1 MTRIQSA
8 SQSTPDPTTI
18 YCSVEVSRSSWIV
31 GVHCPLTD
39 ANIGIHKLPPGGGN
53 DLIDLVRKSQ
63 ARVGSEVPVM
73 LCYEVSYEGF
83 WLVRYLERRAP
94 DIEVVVLDPAS
105 LQVDRRFK
113 KVKTDRLDAERMIRA
128 LKAWHAGDGDAMSPV
143 RVPSIEEEDRR
154 RLVRE
159 RDSLLGDRQRCR
171 NRIQSLLHL
180 HGIFDLKPG
189 TRDIMSHLAET
200 ETGYGT
206 PLPPHALAEIF
217 RIRTRLDLIEDQI
230 SVVET
235 QRDELVR
242 VGKEADPETVERMA
256 ATLTR
261 VRGIG
266 TNDATMMATEV
277 FSREFRN
284 RRQIGSWAGLTSA
297 PWSSGAVDHDQ
308 GITKSGPSRVRKHLI
323 QMAWRW
329 LRFQPGSK
337 LTLWYREG
345 TRDGHGR
352 NRRRM
357 IVALARKLLVAL
369 WQLATRGVVP
379 EGAIIQ

>member
-1 MTRIQSA
+1 MTRYQST

-63 ARVGSEVPVM
+63 ARVGSDASVM

-83 WLVRYLERRAP
+83 WLVRYLERQAP

-128 LKAWHAGDGDAMSPV
+128 LKAWHAGDGDAMSRV
-143 RVPSIEEEDRR
+143 RVPSVEEEDRR

-189 TRDIMSHLAET
+189 ARDIIPLLATT

-206 PLPPHALAEIF
+206 PLPPNALAGII
-217 RIRTRLDLIEDQI
+217 RIRTRLDLIEDPI
-230 SVVET
+230 SVVEA
-235 QRDELVR
+235 QRDELVQ

-337 LTLWYREG
+337 LTLWYRER

-369 WQLATRGVVP
+369 WQLATRGLVP
-379 EGAIIQ
+379 EGAIIE